1 MCGTGQGVCVCR
13 EGDQK
18 MKNTQLGGNM
28 EEVQQLTYV
37 LTSLI
42 RPFGGVRVPLG
53 KPNWAGLDPVKYF
66 RGETQ

>member
-1 MCGTGQGVCVCR
+1 MCGIGQGVCVFR

-18 MKNTQLGGNM
+18 MKNTQLGSNM

-53 KPNWAGLDPVKYF
+53 KPN
-66 RGETQ
+66 